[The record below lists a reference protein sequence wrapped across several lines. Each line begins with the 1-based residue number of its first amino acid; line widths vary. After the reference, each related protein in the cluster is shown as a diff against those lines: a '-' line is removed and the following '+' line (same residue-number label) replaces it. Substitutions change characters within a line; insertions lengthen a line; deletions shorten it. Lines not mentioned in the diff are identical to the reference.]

1 METTE
6 DYFELYFSSTI
17 RDIIT
22 NITNDCEF
30 NNNYLIN
37 SNNYIKF
44 YNFLKSNIDIDLSV
58 NLYEENYIKDINEEY
73 ESDEEYL

>member
-17 RDIIT
+17 RDTIM
-22 NITNDCEF
+22 NITNECEF

-37 SNNYIKF
+37 LNNNIEF
-44 YNFLKSNIDIDLSV
+44 YDFLKMNINIDLSV
-58 NLYEENYIKDINEEY
+58 NLYEEGYIKDINEEY
-73 ESDEEYL
+73 ESDDEYL